1 MSPVSSFLHNAAVT
15 PPPQDEQVEQID
27 RLLEEVMMGLDI
39 FPNSSA
45 QPAPPAGSGSCTYP
59 VSSSAESRQHGLAFV
74 KGGGRSGTA
83 TSRGAAPQPRGE
95 AELGDMLENFL
106 STFEREIRGCNPAGE
121 ERVGRSQTRAFAGS
135 SQAANQQLAR
145 TKTPISSRLRMASA
159 SNAARAKS
167 GESRKTSV
175 SQKPRKRRR
184 RKEQKPSQQTLKDLV
199 LPSEL
204 NIGKLEKQENQQLKQ
219 MPVVKLGRRG
229 PLPDRMILQGKGL
242 PDLNGNN
249 KVSDISARLCG

>member
-1 MSPVSSFLHNAAVT
+1 
-15 PPPQDEQVEQID
+15 
-27 RLLEEVMMGLDI
+27 MMGLDI

-45 QPAPPAGSGSCTYP
+45 QPAPPAGGGSCTYP
-59 VSSSAESRQHGLAFV
+59 ISSSAESRQHGPAFV

-121 ERVGRSQTRAFAGS
+121 ERVGRSQTRALAGS

-145 TKTPISSRLRMASA
+145 TKTPISSRLRRASA

-167 GESRKTSV
+167 AESRETSV
-175 SQKPRKRRR
+175 SPRVFQPRKRRR
-184 RKEQKPSQQTLKDLV
+184 RKEQKPPQQTLKDLV

-204 NIGKLEKQENQQLKQ
+204 NIRKLEKQENQQLKQ
-219 MPVVKLGRRG
+219 IPVVKLGRRG
-229 PLPDRMILQGKGL
+229 PLPERIILQGKGL

-249 KVSDISARLCG
+249 KVSDISARLCS